1 MTLTAPRDVH
11 QPLASSPALPIHV
24 APASSTATA
33 ASRGSDA
40 AAPQPE
46 HGAPPG
52 VAVVTTPAAAT
63 AAAPLHGDGEC
74 AERFCVV
81 DIPKQP
87 GNSSG
92 LTISNEP
99 SVMVILEVHDEDE
112 NRDETHICEWSRARR
127 ATYPWEVVKPHDRI
141 VRINDVRPKPRPS
154 SAFYQQIRAQIF
166 SQTTLLLHIA
176 RSTSRRWP
184 CLQKLCSSTI
194 LNSVN

>member
-1 MTLTAPRDVH
+1 MTLTAPQDVY

-24 APASSTATA
+24 APASLTATA

-99 SVMVILEVHDEDE
+99 SVMVIHEVQDEDK
-112 NRDETHICEWSRARR
+112 NRDETHICGWSRARR
-127 ATYPWEVVKPHDRI
+127 PTYPWEVLKPLDRI
-141 VRINDVRPKPRPS
+141 VRINDVRPELRPS

-166 SQTTLLLHIA
+166 SQSTLLLHTA
-176 RSTSRRWP
+176 KSTSRRWS
-184 CLQKLCSSTI
+184 CLQKLCSSSI
-194 LNSVN
+194 LKSAT

>member
-1 MTLTAPRDVH
+1 MTLTAPQDVY

-24 APASSTATA
+24 APASLTATA

-99 SVMVILEVHDEDE
+99 SVMVIHEVQDEDE

-127 ATYPWEVVKPHDRI
+127 ATYPWEVVKPLDRI
-141 VRINDVRPKPRPS
+141 VRINVVRPEPRS
-154 SAFYQQIRAQIF
+154 GSACCEEMRAQIF
-166 SQTTLLLHIA
+166 SQTSLLLLIA
-176 RSTSRRWP
+176 RSASRRWT
-184 CLQKLCSSTI
+184 CSQKLCSSTI
-194 LNSVN
+194 LNRDN